1 VVNDSLDIPS
11 DHFVEIHGKRIK
23 WATSLC
29 NWSLP
34 CDICFCPNKYTYEV
48 ELCCILIIDL
58 VQKGTSTSY
67 HRAVSSFVELKVN
80 LQAFYNK

>member
-1 VVNDSLDIPS
+1 MVNGSLDIPS

-34 CDICFCPNKYTYEV
+34 CDICFCPKSSATPF
-48 ELCCILIIDL
+48 LTL
-58 VQKGTSTSY
+58 
-67 HRAVSSFVELKVN
+67 HRFFCSFVLCSIALINVAK
-80 LQAFYNK
+80 